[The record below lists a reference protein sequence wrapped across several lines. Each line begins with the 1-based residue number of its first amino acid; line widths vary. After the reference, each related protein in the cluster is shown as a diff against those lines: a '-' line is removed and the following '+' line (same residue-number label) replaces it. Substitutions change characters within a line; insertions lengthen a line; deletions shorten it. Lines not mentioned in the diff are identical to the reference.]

1 MKKILIYIF
10 VFLFNFSYIKAEIL
24 KNVIINGNKRVS
36 DETIKIYGKI
46 NLEKDYQSKDLDE
59 VLKNLYE
66 TDFFEDVQ
74 VELSNNTLRIE
85 LKEFPVINQ
94 LIIIGE
100 KSKRYKEQIKKLIK
114 LKEKRSL
121 IKSYLARDIETIK
134 SLYSSLGYNASKVDI
149 KLNEINEDSF
159 DLLIEIDRG
168 KQTKIS
174 SIKFIGNNSV
184 RGNRLRDIVASEEDK
199 FWKIITK
206 NTNLSENLI
215 NLDTRLLSNY
225 YKSIG
230 FYDVKINSNLAQIN
244 KSGNAEVV
252 FSIDEG
258 KRYTINKIS
267 TNVDQVFD
275 KKIFFP
281 LNKSYKKYIGEY
293 YSPFK
298 IKKLLD
304 ELDELIDTNNLQ
316 FVEHNVQEV
325 IEGDSINI
333 TLNVFEGEKTL
344 VERIS
349 IKGNSITNED
359 VIRGELILDEG
370 DPFTKLNL
378 EKSIAELK
386 SRNIFKDVKYNINDG
401 TKDNLKIIDITVEEK
416 PTGEISAGAGI
427 GTNGGSF
434 AITVKENNWLG
445 KGKSI
450 GFDVQVDAE
459 SLSGTVSYV
468 DPNYDFLGNS
478 INYSISSESNDKP
491 DQGYEN
497 SLMEASIGTSFE
509 QYRDI
514 NVSLGL
520 SASHDDLRTD
530 GSASASLKKQDG
542 TYNEIAGNY
551 GFSYD
556 KRNRSF
562 MPTSGSVISFHQSLP
577 IYADKSFIANTL
589 RSSSYKTLSENV
601 VGAGKIYLST
611 INAISTN
618 DDVRLSK
625 RKGLSS
631 RRLRG
636 FDKGKV
642 GPIDGKDHIGGN
654 YAAAV
659 NFEANLP
666 NFLPEDTNTDITL
679 FLDFGNVW
687 GVDYDS
693 SIDDSNKIRSS
704 TGAMASWMSPVGPMT
719 FTFAQNLSKVD
730 TDKTQTFNFNL
741 GTTF

>member
-10 VFLFNFSYIKAEIL
+10 VFLFNFSYLKAEIL

>member
-514 NVSLGL
+514 NVS
-520 SASHDDLRTD
+520 
-530 GSASASLKKQDG
+530 
-542 TYNEIAGNY
+542 
-551 GFSYD
+551 
-556 KRNRSF
+556 
-562 MPTSGSVISFHQSLP
+562 
-577 IYADKSFIANTL
+577 
-589 RSSSYKTLSENV
+589 
-601 VGAGKIYLST
+601 
-611 INAISTN
+611 
-618 DDVRLSK
+618 
-625 RKGLSS
+625 
-631 RRLRG
+631 
-636 FDKGKV
+636 
-642 GPIDGKDHIGGN
+642 
-654 YAAAV
+654 
-659 NFEANLP
+659 
-666 NFLPEDTNTDITL
+666 
-679 FLDFGNVW
+679 
-687 GVDYDS
+687 
-693 SIDDSNKIRSS
+693 
-704 TGAMASWMSPVGPMT
+704 
-719 FTFAQNLSKVD
+719 
-730 TDKTQTFNFNL
+730 
-741 GTTF
+741 